1 MIYLVGIGAAL
12 GSVLRYLITTVIKKK
27 SRTIWP
33 TATLLINLS
42 GSFLLGTLYGLATI
56 KVAYLI
62 IGVGILGG
70 FTTFSTMNTEILG
83 LFGSKKSIY
92 AWWYASIS
100 YLLGIA
106 LSVLGVIIG
115 VIMKSH

>member
-1 MIYLVGIGAAL
+1 MIYFVGLGAAL
-12 GSVLRYLITTVIKKK
+12 GSILRYLVTTAIKKK
-27 SRTIWP
+27 SQTIWP

-42 GSFLLGTLYGLATI
+42 GSFLLGMLYGLATI

-83 LFGSKKSIY
+83 LVRSRKSIY
-92 AWWYASIS
+92 AWWYAGTS
-100 YLLGIA
+100 YLVGIA
-106 LSVLGVIIG
+106 LSFLGVILGNI
-115 VIMKSH
+115 IK